1 SEQNASAIRREYQK
15 LTQPSEKQ
23 RIVMPESWLFRKKVV
38 PLQRFSAQPLSGCRV
53 PRYVG
58 PGRTNNF

>member
-1 SEQNASAIRREYQK
+1 
-15 LTQPSEKQ
+15 
-23 RIVMPESWLFRKKVV
+23 MPESWLFRKKVV
-38 PLQRFSAQPLSGCRV
+38 PLQRFSAQPLSGCGV